1 MAASKTA
8 NATVIMFVI
17 TAIIVPLLG
26 WSLATIKNSI
36 DQRLE
41 EHAEDL
47 DRLDKRVDKSVMRTE
62 YESDQRKIT
71 DRLNSIED
79 RIYEIYR
86 QR

>member
-26 WSLATIKNSI
+26 WSLATIKTSI
-36 DQRLE
+36 DKQLQE
-41 EHAEDL
+41 QAEDL
-47 DRLDKRVDKSVMRTE
+47 NSLDQRVDKSVMRTE
-62 YESDQRKIT
+62 YESDLQKIT